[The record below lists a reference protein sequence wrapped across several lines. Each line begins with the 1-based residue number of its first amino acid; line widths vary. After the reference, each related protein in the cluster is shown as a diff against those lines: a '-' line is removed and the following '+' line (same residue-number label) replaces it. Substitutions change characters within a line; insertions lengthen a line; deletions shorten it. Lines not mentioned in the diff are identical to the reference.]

1 MNEAI
6 LPLEHILIT
15 LVGSSIGILLGGAAG
30 FALARLLTRL
40 YRASPRSLSLAVFVP
55 WRTVLLGLL
64 IPFAVPLLA
73 IRTTGIGAKTG
84 MVTVG
89 IAVTGWAI
97 AFTSGLL
104 IRRTVPRSQKI
115 EFVAAARTLY
125 AGAAALL
132 LGFGAFGAGGL
143 GFLFMTR
150 IAVLDFAGAYSIF
163 LWILLVILLFDV
175 ALGTIQYVLMHRD
188 QRVESEHSTIGG
200 SALNES

>member
-6 LPLEHILIT
+6 LPLEHILTT

-40 YRASPRSLSLAVFVP
+40 YRASRRSLSLAVFVP
-55 WRTVLLGLL
+55 WRTVLLGVL
-64 IPFAVPLLA
+64 IPFAVPLLTL
-73 IRTTGIGAKTG
+73 RTTGIGAKTG

-104 IRRTVPRSQKI
+104 IRRTFPRSQKV
-115 EFVAAARTLY
+115 ELVSAARTLY

-132 LGFGAFGAGGL
+132 LGFGDFGAGGL
-143 GFLFMTR
+143 GFVFLLR
-150 IAVLDFAGAYSIF
+150 IRILDFAGAYSIF
-163 LWILLVILLFDV
+163 LWILFVILLFDV
-175 ALGTIQYVLMHRD
+175 SLGTIQYVLLHREL
-188 QRVESEHSTIGG
+188 RVDSEHSTIGG
-200 SALNES
+200 SA